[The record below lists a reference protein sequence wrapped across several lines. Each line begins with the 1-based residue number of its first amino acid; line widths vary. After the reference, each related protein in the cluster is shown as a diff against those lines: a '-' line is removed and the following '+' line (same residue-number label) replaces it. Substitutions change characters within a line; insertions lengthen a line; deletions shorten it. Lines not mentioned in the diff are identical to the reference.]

1 MSKPLKTVISR
12 RTAVGLSL
20 AAAGAAIASPAVAQ
34 SQPALKWRMVTSY
47 PKSLDTLD
55 GGCRLVA
62 KIVSDLTD
70 GQFQIEVFAAGEIV
84 PALGVVDAVQNG
96 TVEMGHSASYYYVG
110 KDPALAFDTC
120 LPFGLNARQHIAWMT
135 HGGGAALVQEVFSN
149 YNIRVF
155 PCGNTGA
162 QMAGWFRKEI
172 KTVDDFKGLKF
183 RTGGLAG
190 QVLAKLGVVTQ
201 QIGAADIYPALERG
215 TIDAAEWVGPRDDEK
230 LGLQKV
236 AQYYY
241 APGWA
246 EGSAQVSLYV
256 GQNHFDK
263 LPANYKAAIETRD
276 RDGQFVDAREI
287 RPRQSDGAEATGRGR
302 RAGARL
308 FEGHPERRLR
318 RGRTDL
324 CRAQRAESA
333 LQEAVSIRGTPI
345 AARSRSGSA
354 STSSASTALRRD
366 ATAADFYLPVW
377 RQRKQPTGTTLQPD
391 SHQE

>member
-1 MSKPLKTVISR
+1 MSDKPQAMVSR
-12 RTAVGLSL
+12 RAAVGLSL
-20 AAAGAAIASPAVAQ
+20 AAAGTAVASPAIAQ
-34 SQPALKWRMVTSY
+34 AQPALKWRMVTSY

-55 GGCRLVA
+55 GGCRMVS

-70 GQFQIEVFAAGEIV
+70 GQFQIDVFAAGELA

-110 KDPALAFDTC
+110 KDPAFAFDTC

-135 HGGGAALVQEVFSN
+135 HGGGIGLMQELFTN
-149 YNIRVF
+149 YNIKVF

-201 QIGAADIYPALERG
+201 QIGAAEIYPALERG

-256 GQNHFDK
+256 GQNHWDK
-263 LPANYKAAIETRD
+263 LPANYKASIDTATATVNSWMLAKYDHDNPMALKRLVANGAQVRIYS
-276 RDGQFVDAREI
+276 REI
-287 RPRQSDGAEATGRGR
+287 LNAAFDAAEQIYAGLNAQNPNFKKIFDSWDAYRREESQWFRINELSFDSFTAGRFGR
-302 RAGARL
+302 
-308 FEGHPERRLR
+308 
-318 RGRTDL
+318 
-324 CRAQRAESA
+324 
-333 LQEAVSIRGTPI
+333 
-345 AARSRSGSA
+345 
-354 STSSASTALRRD
+354 
-366 ATAADFYLPVW
+366 
-377 RQRKQPTGTTLQPD
+377 
-391 SHQE
+391 

>member
-1 MSKPLKTVISR
+1 MSKPLETVISR
-12 RTAVGLSL
+12 RAAVGGAL
-20 AAAGAAIASPAVAQ
+20 ATAGVAVASPAVAQ
-34 SQPALKWRMVTSY
+34 SQPTLKWRMVTSY

-55 GGCRLVA
+55 GGCRLLA
-62 KIVSDLTD
+62 KLVSELTG

-84 PALGVVDAVQNG
+84 PALAVLDAVQNN

-135 HGGGAALVQEVFSN
+135 HGGGAALVQELFSN

-172 KTVDDFKGLKF
+172 KTLDDFKGLKF

-190 QVLAKLGVVTQ
+190 QVLAKLGVVPQ
-201 QIGAADIYPALERG
+201 QIGAAEIYPALERG

-256 GQNHFDK
+256 GQKHFES
-263 LPANYKAAIETRD
+263 LPAGYKVAIETAAAAVNSWMLAKYDHDNPMALKRL
-276 RDGQFVDAREI
+276 VA
-287 RPRQSDGAEATGRGR
+287 
-302 RAGARL
+302 AGAQVRVYSKDIL
-308 FEGHPERRLR
+308 NGAFDAAEEIYAGLNAQNPRFKKLYDSWDAYRREESQWFRVNELSFDSFAA
-318 RGRTDL
+318 GRY
-324 CRAQRAESA
+324 
-333 LQEAVSIRGTPI
+333 
-345 AARSRSGSA
+345 SR
-354 STSSASTALRRD
+354 
-366 ATAADFYLPVW
+366 
-377 RQRKQPTGTTLQPD
+377 
-391 SHQE
+391 

>member
-1 MSKPLKTVISR
+1 MSKPLKTMMSR
-12 RTAVGLSL
+12 RAAVGFSL

-110 KDPALAFDTC
+110 KDPAFAFDTC

-172 KTVDDFKGLKF
+172 KT
-183 RTGGLAG
+183 
-190 QVLAKLGVVTQ
+190 
-201 QIGAADIYPALERG
+201 
-215 TIDAAEWVGPRDDEK
+215 
-230 LGLQKV
+230 
-236 AQYYY
+236 
-241 APGWA
+241 
-246 EGSAQVSLYV
+246 
-256 GQNHFDK
+256 
-263 LPANYKAAIETRD
+263 
-276 RDGQFVDAREI
+276 
-287 RPRQSDGAEATGRGR
+287 R
-302 RAGARL
+302 R
-308 FEGHPERRLR
+308 
-318 RGRTDL
+318 
-324 CRAQRAESA
+324 
-333 LQEAVSIRGTPI
+333 
-345 AARSRSGSA
+345 
-354 STSSASTALRRD
+354 
-366 ATAADFYLPVW
+366 
-377 RQRKQPTGTTLQPD
+377 
-391 SHQE
+391 

>member
-1 MSKPLKTVISR
+1 MSKPATTAISR
-12 RTAVGLSL
+12 RTAVGFSL
-20 AAAGAAIASPAVAQ
+20 AAAGTAMTSPAVAQ

-70 GQFQIEVFAAGEIV
+70 GQFQIEVFPAGEIV

-110 KDPALAFDTC
+110 KEPALAFDTC

-135 HGGGAALVQEVFSN
+135 HGGGAALVQEVFNS

-201 QIGAADIYPALERG
+201 QIGAAEIYPALERG

-256 GQNHFDK
+256 GQNHWDK
-263 LPANYKAAIETRD
+263 LPANYKAAIE
-276 RDGQFVDAREI
+276 A
-287 RPRQSDGAEATGRGR
+287 ATATVNSWMLAKYDHDNPMALKRLVA
-302 RAGARL
+302 AGAQVRVYSKDVL
-308 FEGHPERRLR
+308 NAAFDAAEQIYTGLNAQNPRFKKIFDSWDAYRREESQWFRINELSFDSFAA
-318 RGRTDL
+318 GRY
-324 CRAQRAESA
+324 
-333 LQEAVSIRGTPI
+333 
-345 AARSRSGSA
+345 SR
-354 STSSASTALRRD
+354 
-366 ATAADFYLPVW
+366 
-377 RQRKQPTGTTLQPD
+377 
-391 SHQE
+391 

>member
-1 MSKPLKTVISR
+1 MSKPPKTMMSR
-12 RTAVGLSL
+12 RAAVGFSL
-20 AAAGAAIASPAVAQ
+20 AAAGAAVASPAVAQ
-34 SQPALKWRMVTSY
+34 SSPALKWRLITSY
-47 PKSLDTLD
+47 PRSLDTLD
-55 GGCRLVA
+55 GGCRLFA
-62 KIVSDLTD
+62 KLVSDLTD
-70 GQFQIEVFAAGEIV
+70 GQFQIQVFAAGEV
-84 PALGVVDAVQNG
+84 APALAVLDSVQNG

-120 LPFGLNARQHIAWMT
+120 LPFGLNARQHMAWMT
-135 HGGGAALVQEVFSN
+135 HGGGSALVQEVFSN

-172 KTVDDFKGLKF
+172 KSLDDFKGLKF

-190 QVLAKLGVVTQ
+190 QVLAKLGVVPQ

-256 GQNHFDK
+256 GQNHFDQ
-263 LPANYKAAIETRD
+263 LPARYKAAIET
-276 RDGQFVDAREI
+276 
-287 RPRQSDGAEATGRGR
+287 ATATVNSWMLAKYDHDNPMALKRLVA
-302 RAGARL
+302 AGAQVRIYSKDIL
-308 FEGHPERRLR
+308 NGAFDAAEQIYAELKTQNPRFKKLYDSWDAYRREESQWFRVNELSFDSFAA
-318 RGRTDL
+318 GRY
-324 CRAQRAESA
+324 
-333 LQEAVSIRGTPI
+333 
-345 AARSRSGSA
+345 SR
-354 STSSASTALRRD
+354 
-366 ATAADFYLPVW
+366 
-377 RQRKQPTGTTLQPD
+377 
-391 SHQE
+391 

>member
-1 MSKPLKTVISR
+1 MSKRTSTSKSVVSR
-12 RTAVGLSL
+12 RTAVGFSL
-20 AAAGAAIASPAVAQ
+20 AAGGAALASPALAQ
-34 SQPALKWRMVTSY
+34 SQPALKWRMTTSY

-55 GGCRLVA
+55 GGCRLVS

-70 GQFQIEVFAAGEIV
+70 GRFQIDVFAAGEIV

-135 HGGGAALVQEVFSN
+135 HGGGAALVQDVFST
-149 YNIRVF
+149 YAIKVF

-201 QIGAADIYPALERG
+201 QIGAAEIYPALERG

-256 GQNHFDK
+256 GQSRWDS
-263 LPANYKAAIETRD
+263 LPASYKAAIETAAATVNSWMLAKYDQDNPMALKRLVASGAQVRIYSRD
-276 RDGQFVDAREI
+276 ILNAAFDAAEQVYAGLNAQNPRFKTLYESWDAYRREESQWF
-287 RPRQSDGAEATGRGR
+287 RVNELTFDSFAAGRF
-302 RAGARL
+302 AR
-308 FEGHPERRLR
+308 
-318 RGRTDL
+318 
-324 CRAQRAESA
+324 
-333 LQEAVSIRGTPI
+333 
-345 AARSRSGSA
+345 
-354 STSSASTALRRD
+354 
-366 ATAADFYLPVW
+366 
-377 RQRKQPTGTTLQPD
+377 
-391 SHQE
+391 

>member
-1 MSKPLKTVISR
+1 MSKPSKTAISR
-12 RTAVGLSL
+12 RAAVGFSL
-20 AAAGAAIASPAVAQ
+20 AAVGTAVTSPAVAQ

-62 KIVSDLTD
+62 KIVNDLTD
-70 GQFQIEVFAAGEIV
+70 GQFQIDVFPAGELV
-84 PALGVVDAVQNG
+84 PALGVMDAVQNG

-135 HGGGAALVQEVFSN
+135 HGGGTALMQELFSN
-149 YNIRVF
+149 YNIRVL

-201 QIGAADIYPALERG
+201 QIGAAEIYPALERG

-256 GQNHFDK
+256 GQNHWDK
-263 LPANYKAAIETRD
+263 LPANYKAAIE
-276 RDGQFVDAREI
+276 A
-287 RPRQSDGAEATGRGR
+287 ATATVNSWMLAKYDHDNPMALKRLVA
-302 RAGARL
+302 AGAQVRVYSKDIL
-308 FEGHPERRLR
+308 NAAFDAAEQLHTGLNAENPRFKKIYDSWNAYRREESQWFRVNELSFDSFAA
-318 RGRTDL
+318 GRYN
-324 CRAQRAESA
+324 R
-333 LQEAVSIRGTPI
+333 
-345 AARSRSGSA
+345 
-354 STSSASTALRRD
+354 
-366 ATAADFYLPVW
+366 
-377 RQRKQPTGTTLQPD
+377 
-391 SHQE
+391 